1 MKYVIDCEAAG
12 YGSSGVQEVCSSR
25 ETARVRFCWVQRTFE
40 IFWIWL
46 FKSFLN
52 IFSSYN
58 MKTHFEDDAAVIRIQ
73 HVGLTS
79 VCFLDLH
86 LTSWGF
92 LSSVSPSVRNFIT
105 SGGEEMFVWSRR
117 NEINQLLLFDA
128 TDDFTV
134 SLEPTR
140 TFCFAAS
147 TALIKYQVH
156 LKQTWQSEESNS
168 EEMLDEVWKNKS
180 NLQPA
185 QQAAHPLPVIIVT
198 VMMISI
204 WWQPVIK

>member
-25 ETARVRFCWVQRTFE
+25 ETGRVRFCWVQRTFE

-73 HVGLTS
+73 HVGLTC
-79 VCFLDLH
+79 VRFLDLH
-86 LTSWGF
+86 FTSWGF

-128 TDDFTV
+128 ANDFTV

-156 LKQTWQSEESNS
+156 LKQTWQ
-168 EEMLDEVWKNKS
+168 
-180 NLQPA
+180 
-185 QQAAHPLPVIIVT
+185 
-198 VMMISI
+198 
-204 WWQPVIK
+204 

>member
-1 MKYVIDCEAAG
+1 
-12 YGSSGVQEVCSSR
+12 
-25 ETARVRFCWVQRTFE
+25 
-40 IFWIWL
+40 
-46 FKSFLN
+46 
-52 IFSSYN
+52 
-58 MKTHFEDDAAVIRIQ
+58 
-73 HVGLTS
+73 
-79 VCFLDLH
+79 
-86 LTSWGF
+86 
-92 LSSVSPSVRNFIT
+92 
-105 SGGEEMFVWSRR
+105 MFVWSRR

-180 NLQPA
+180 NLQP
-185 QQAAHPLPVIIVT
+185 VILCLL
-198 VMMISI
+198 S
-204 WWQPVIK
+204 